1 VIFLGIQ
8 ICSSTKSMPSRSK
21 KAPLRSTPPHAPLTK
36 HRKRASTSRLGQN
49 YAAGRQT
56 RGAIVRAAAVVLT
69 RDGYARFSVQR
80 VAAEAGISPGNL
92 NYYFPTKASL
102 LETLVTYTFA
112 QYRDRAH
119 KAGQQV
125 ESETRDSLGD
135 VLLRLMQ
142 DARSD
147 QTNRLFR
154 ELWAIALHD
163 PQIAKAMDSFY
174 TRSASAFLRRAR
186 YQSRAG
192 FGEEQ
197 LEAVIYLM
205 LVISEGVSV
214 IFGTRP
220 TADPL
225 FNRVRNAAHQAL
237 MHLLLQTS
245 EVQRL

>member
-1 VIFLGIQ
+1 
-8 ICSSTKSMPSRSK
+8 MPSRSK
-21 KAPLRSTPPHAPLTK
+21 KAPLRITAPPAPPTK
-36 HRKRASTSRLGQN
+36 HRKRASTSRLGKN

-56 RGAIVRAAAVVLT
+56 RGAIVRAAAAVLT

-80 VAAEAGISPGNL
+80 VADEAGISPGNL
-92 NYYFPTKASL
+92 NYYFPTKAIL
-102 LETLVTYTFA
+102 LETLVTYTLA

-125 ESETRDSLGD
+125 DSETKDSLGD

-163 PQIAKAMDSFY
+163 PHIAKAMDSFY
-174 TRSASAFLRRAR
+174 TRSANAYLRRAR
-186 YQSRAG
+186 YQSRVG
-192 FGEEQ
+192 FGEEEV
-197 LEAVIYLM
+197 EAAIYLM

-220 TADPL
+220 TADRL
-225 FNRVRNAAHQAL
+225 FNRVRDSAHQAIV
-237 MHLLLQTS
+237 HLLLQRS
-245 EVQRL
+245 EVQRM

>member
-1 VIFLGIQ
+1 
-8 ICSSTKSMPSRSK
+8 MPSRSK

-102 LETLVTYTFA
+102 LETLVTYTLA
-112 QYRDRAH
+112 QYRTQAH
-119 KAGQQV
+119 KAGQLV
-125 ESETRDSLGD
+125 DSETKDSLGD

-163 PQIAKAMDSFY
+163 PHIAKAMDSFY
-174 TRSASAFLRRAR
+174 MRSASAYLRRAR

-225 FNRVRNAAHQAL
+225 FNRVRNAAHRAL
-237 MHLLLQTS
+237 MHLLLQSS

>member
-1 VIFLGIQ
+1 MRAVIFLGIQ
-8 ICSSTKSMPSRSK
+8 IFSSTKSMSSRSK
-21 KAPLRSTPPHAPLTK
+21 KAPLRSTAPHAHP
-36 HRKRASTSRLGQN
+36 KRASKSRLGQN

-80 VAAEAGISPGNL
+80 VATEAGISPGNL

-102 LETLVTYTFA
+102 LETLVTSTLA
-112 QYRDRAH
+112 QYRDQAH
-119 KAGQQV
+119 KAGQLV
-125 ESETRDSLGD
+125 DSETKDSLGD

-174 TRSASAFLRRAR
+174 TRSANAFLRRAR
-186 YQSRAG
+186 YESRVG
-192 FGEEQ
+192 FGEVE
-197 LEAVIYLM
+197 LETAIYLM

-237 MHLLLQTS
+237 MHLHSRGT
-245 EVQRL
+245 EIEPR